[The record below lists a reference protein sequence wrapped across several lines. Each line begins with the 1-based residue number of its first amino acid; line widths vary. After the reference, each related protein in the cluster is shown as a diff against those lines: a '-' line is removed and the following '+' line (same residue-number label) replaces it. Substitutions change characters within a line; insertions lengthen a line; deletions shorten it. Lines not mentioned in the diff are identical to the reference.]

1 MRNMMLQVKN
11 FKVLAL
17 CSLFLVA
24 LTGCKDK
31 SDPFVDSGNTPDP
44 KWVVTADNN
53 MTLSMTAI
61 IKVSFTS
68 KEGTLGAFI
77 GNDCCGIAEYNAEY
91 DTYWLYISPSAEAG
105 GDVQL
110 RFFSPDLKRI
120 FSASSTLMVTT
131 DILLSP
137 FAVYRLIALYHYTLT
152 VLICQYENT
161 HSSLLKGIFF

>member
-1 MRNMMLQVKN
+1 MRNMMLQVKS

-17 CSLFLVA
+17 CSLFIVA

-31 SDPFVDSGNTPDP
+31 SDPFVDSGNTPNP

-91 DTYWLYISPSAEAG
+91 DTYWLYISPSTEAG

-120 FSASSTLMVTT
+120 FSASSTF
-131 DILLSP
+131 P
-137 FAVYRLIALYHYTLT
+137 FRNDTQLGTVAEPYTPSW
-152 VLICQYENT
+152 VAP
-161 HSSLLKGIFF
+161 K